1 MADTTGV
8 LTSLQS
14 IADRLIRTQPEF
26 VSKIFDRS
34 TILSLLRAR
43 GGGDTSFRPGAFTL
57 VGGGNLGR
65 ARREELKGAE
75 KVYLPAIHTGTVG
88 GTKLM
93 AARDTGPSISSPT
106 TNTAADKFKRGFVQK
121 CKLHTPVLIW
131 NTDLEATQ
139 GKYSLISLTERAVGL
154 AMEEQGDE
162 IRNILLDGDVDDD
175 TADIWNGQYG
185 ITSVCDT
192 DNKIYGIDRN
202 GVTYFDGKLI
212 TASTSAALAMVDQA
226 NITEGI
232 YKNGPGIDALI
243 CNPTAYNTIKAEAL
257 AKGGTLLH
265 RGTPEALRNGVLNEA
280 VMYGSVIITLDY
292 SFNNFDQVGSSGG
305 MVGTDLSNACV
316 GLTLGDWVF
325 LSQDGERFSIG
336 AFTDLEQ
343 TAEGG
348 KDAKH
353 AVMKTHFRLWC
364 EKPWNQILWTTVA

>member
-43 GGGDTSFRPGAFTL
+43 GGGDTMWRPGAFTL
-57 VGGGNLGR
+57 VGGGNLSRG
-65 ARREELKGAE
+65 RREELRGAE
-75 KVYLPAIHTGTVG
+75 KVYLPAVHTGKVG
-88 GTKLM
+88 GLKLM
-93 AARDTGPSISSPT
+93 AARDTGPSVANPT
-106 TNTAADKFKRGFVQK
+106 TNTAADKFKRGFVNK
-121 CKLHTPVLIW
+121 SKLHAPILIW

-139 GKYSLISLTERAVGL
+139 GKFGLISLTERSVGL
-154 AMEEQGDE
+154 AMEETADE
-162 IRNILLDGDVDDD
+162 LRDILLDGDVDDD

-212 TASTSAALAMVDQA
+212 TAATSPALAMVDQA
-226 NITEGI
+226 NITQEI

-243 CNPTAYNTIKAEAL
+243 CNPTSYNVIKAEAI
-257 AKGGTLLH
+257 AKGGTMIH
-265 RGTPEALRNGVLNEA
+265 RGTPEALRNGVINEA
-280 VMYGSVIITLDY
+280 VIYGSVIITLDY
-292 SFNNFDQVGSSGG
+292 SFANFAHAGSSGG
-305 MVGTDLSNACV
+305 MVGTNLTNACV

-325 LSQDGERFSIG
+325 LAQDGESFSIG
-336 AFTDLEQ
+336 DFTDLEQ
-343 TAEGG
+343 TQEGG

-353 AVMKTHFRLWC
+353 AIMKTHFRLWC
-364 EKPWNQILWTTVA
+364 EKPWNQILWTSVS